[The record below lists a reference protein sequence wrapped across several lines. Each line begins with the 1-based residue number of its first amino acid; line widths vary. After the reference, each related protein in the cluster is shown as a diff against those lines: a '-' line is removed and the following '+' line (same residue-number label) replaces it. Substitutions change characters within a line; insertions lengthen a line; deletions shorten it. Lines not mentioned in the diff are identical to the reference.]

1 MKIRTKFVLV
11 VLPVMIVSIV
21 LVGASSFFLA
31 TSGINRIAREFLGF
45 KINQLETYAVNQYRL
60 LVDNGLQNSEEF
72 IQATKGSVQDY
83 ASSLTRS
90 GSERIFAVDA
100 DGNLEMNSGDL
111 EILEEERAVLADL
124 YARDPDS
131 LQEISIGG
139 EIRVGRGFRF
149 EPFQWYVL
157 VTELRSAYFQD
168 INRITT
174 RTLYLL
180 AGAILVATLVL
191 FYFTGRLTRPLNT
204 IVQTM
209 REIISTS
216 DLSQTV
222 PVEYND
228 ETGTLAHTFNIMT
241 GELDKAYQEIKRFAR
256 DAAIAEHKE
265 KKVRQIFQKYVPQ
278 ELIDRFFQSPE
289 SMLVGE
295 DRVLAILFSDIRS
308 FTTIS
313 EAMHPSDLVNQLN
326 VYFDIMVEIIMK
338 HGGIVDKYIGDAI
351 MAIFGAPVKHDDD
364 ALRAVNAGLDM
375 VEALVEFNKAQRAK
389 GFPEFLTGIGINYG
403 IVTVGNIGA
412 EKKMDYTVI
421 GDMVN
426 LASRLEGL
434 TKEYRQEL
442 IISESLQRKV
452 AEYYPTRHIDTVTV
466 KGKTRG
472 IKIYAV
478 RRDLDAR
485 TAEAWEIH
493 QGAMDAYF
501 PGRDFQTAA
510 RRFRQV
516 LEIFPEDYIAAA
528 MIAQCEEFIQN
539 PPPDDWNGV
548 KKMKT
553 K

>member
-1 MKIRTKFVLV
+1 MKIRTKFILV
-11 VLPVMIVSIV
+11 VLPVMIASIV

-45 KINQLETYAVNQYRL
+45 KITQLETYAVNQYRL
-60 LVDNGLQNSEEF
+60 LVDNGLQNSQEF

-83 ASSLTRS
+83 AASLTRS
-90 GSERIFAVDA
+90 DTEIIFAVDA
-100 DGNLEMNSGDL
+100 EGVLEMSTSPLELDGEDAELLSG
-111 EILEEERAVLADL
+111 L
-124 YARDPDS
+124 YDRDPET
-131 LQEISIGG
+131 LQEIRVAG
-139 EIRVGRGFRF
+139 EVRVGRGFRF
-149 EPFQWYVL
+149 EPFEWYVL
-157 VTELRSAYFQD
+157 VTELRSTYFQD

-180 AGAILVATLVL
+180 AAAIVVATLVL

-216 DLSQTV
+216 DMSKSV

-313 EAMHPSDLVNQLN
+313 ESMHPSDLVNQLN
-326 VYFDIMVEIIMK
+326 VYFDIMVDIIMK

-375 VEALVEFNKAQRAK
+375 VDALLEFNKVQTTK
-389 GFPEFLTGIGINYG
+389 GFPEFITGIGINYG

-452 AEYYPTRHIDTVTV
+452 GDLYPTRHLDTVTV

-478 RRDLDAR
+478 RRELDPQRAQ
-485 TAEAWEIH
+485 AWEIH
-493 QGAMDAYF
+493 ERAMDAYF

-516 LEIFPEDYIAAA
+516 LEIFPEDYIASA
-528 MIAQCEEFIQN
+528 MLSQCEEFIKN
-539 PPPDDWNGV
+539 PPPNDWNGV